1 MAPEINLNR
10 SCSERANHIWSCQ
23 KWRQGNSGKGS
34 GGGGRGA
41 GIPKKNALCFELLKI
56 AAFMG
61 RYLSMPVIS

>member
-10 SCSERANHIWSCQ
+10 SCSERANHICSCQ

-41 GIPKKNALCFELLKI
+41 GIPQKKCILF
-56 AAFMG
+56 
-61 RYLSMPVIS
+61 

>member
-10 SCSERANHIWSCQ
+10 SCSERANHICSCQ
-23 KWRQGNSGKGS
+23 KWQQGNSGKGS

-41 GIPKKNALCFELLKI
+41 GKNAFCFELPLLKI
-56 AAFMG
+56 AAFMD